1 MTRRGVLALAG
12 LATMGVG
19 FAAYRHWHLRWGA
32 TADEAHGLL
41 PGDALLPVPRFEA
54 TRAITIDASPEAV
67 WPWLVQIGRGR
78 AGFYA
83 YDRLDNAGVPSA
95 EEILPEHQHVAVGDL
110 AAPMALP
117 ANDRNSF
124 RVFGFEEPAWLGW
137 EKEGSTWV
145 WVLKP
150 LDDGRRTRLVVRL
163 KATDRFPWSL
173 VSAPLLELGDFP
185 MMRKELLGIKAR
197 AEGTS
202 SG

>member
-1 MTRRGVLALAG
+1 MSKGWRRDQAG
-12 LATMGVG
+12 GPRSRDCHDGVG

-124 RVFGFEEPAWLGW
+124 RCLAEEPAWLGW
-137 EKEGSTWV
+137 EARSPGWV
-145 WVLKP
+145 
-150 LDDGRRTRLVVRL
+150 
-163 KATDRFPWSL
+163 
-173 VSAPLLELGDFP
+173 
-185 MMRKELLGIKAR
+185 
-197 AEGTS
+197 
-202 SG
+202 